1 MGMDVPDAA
10 GSVVPNRS
18 ATLSG
23 VRCGVTT
30 PFVVG
35 RTAVGRTTS
44 TALEV
49 VTGTDGFVF

>member
-1 MGMDVPDAA
+1 MDVADAD
-10 GSVVPNRS
+10 GSVVANRS

-23 VRCGVTT
+23 VDCGVTT
-30 PFVVG
+30 PLVVG

-49 VTGTDGFVF
+49 VTGTDGLAF